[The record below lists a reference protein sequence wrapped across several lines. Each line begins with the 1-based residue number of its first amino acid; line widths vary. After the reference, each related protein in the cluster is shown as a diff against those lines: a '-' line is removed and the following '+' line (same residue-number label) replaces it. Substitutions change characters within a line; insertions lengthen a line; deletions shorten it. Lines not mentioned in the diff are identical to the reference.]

1 MTGLTVQ
8 DTYGEAKAAGASDM
22 EAALLTIGYAA
33 GEAAILNTGLGEWIM
48 PELKGNKLKMEA
60 IAKALTK
67 DIREANEKYVKDKS
81 KKGLI

>member
-1 MTGLTVQ
+1 
-8 DTYGEAKAAGASDM
+8 M

-33 GEAAILNTGLGEWIM
+33 GEAAILNTGLGDWIM